1 MGPTPRHQPLPPFFR
16 ISPDLRLLKAGGLN
30 FGADIDNYYSQS
42 HCCDSIAHSDA
53 IANPPPSS
61 PSLNSLLSSSSLPAR
76 GLDKQLQQIYHD
88 IASNPNLVI
97 HKDLFTYTR
106 SQLHKGIDQ
115 VFGDPKPTDRDFN
128 LVQQLKANADR
139 FSGYKSAWQTAHM
152 RNAEPAQLAAINSR
166 YNVAWMRTEYTH
178 TVRSARAAYNWQ
190 GIKDD
195 QDIYPYLEYM
205 PSTAAE
211 PRNEHKRL
219 YGVIKP
225 VDDPFWDTWMPPADW
240 GCRCSVKQV
249 RSDARAKEPPADIK
263 LPPATMRNNP
273 GKSGQIF
280 TDEHPMIKKVG
291 QRNKEAVNSVYEAL
305 QRKAIR
311 QEATE
316 VMKSKFLGQT
326 FSFKLPDGEI
336 TTIPLST
343 NNIKEI
349 INQPVNN
356 LNVKN
361 ELSKY
366 LSGLVDSS
374 ALMKPPVASSSKK
387 FKRFYYFKIKGY
399 DYMFNVGQK
408 NNGEYVLYSLT
419 DIKKPV

>member
-76 GLDKQLQQIYHD
+76 GLDKQLQQIYQD
-88 IASNPNLVI
+88 IASNPKLVI
-97 HKDLFTYTR
+97 QKDLFAYTR
-106 SQLHKGIDQ
+106 SQLHQGINQ
-115 VFGDPKPTDRDFN
+115 VFGDTKPTDRDFD

-139 FSGYKSAWQTAHM
+139 FSGYKSAWQTAHL
-152 RNAEPAQLAAINSR
+152 RSVTEPFEVAAINSR

-190 GIKDD
+190 GIKED

-280 TDEHPMIKKVG
+280 TDQHPMIAKVDNKSSAKIDSNIIYLKKSILSLELLSDL
-291 QRNKEAVNSVYEAL
+291 KPAVF
-305 QRKAIR
+305 R
-311 QEATE
+311 
-316 VMKSKFLGQT
+316 
-326 FSFKLPDGEI
+326 
-336 TTIPLST
+336 
-343 NNIKEI
+343 
-349 INQPVNN
+349 VNN
-356 LNVKN
+356 SEWLLSNRSIKKMINSLDFQDYPIIKN
-361 ELSKY
+361 IQAY
-366 LSGLVDSS
+366 LQDSS
-374 ALMKPPVASSSKK
+374 FVETRYPNVSKRISVK
-387 FKRFYYFKIKGY
+387 YSHFYKINLPKELYFVVWETTEGTLILHSMAYKISGQKIK
-399 DYMFNVGQK
+399 
-408 NNGEYVLYSLT
+408 
-419 DIKKPV
+419 